1 MAESSA
7 NDESGIYVEPSAWY
21 TDPDLSVFY
30 SEPDFDEKEAAQLV
44 KAWIVKQ
51 GRSWPMALDALTL
64 TEMSRL
70 VYVPYLLL
78 SAKVSFCWSG
88 TAEETR
94 TRRGSRQAS
103 RTRSDGTTEF
113 YSVPTTETYT
123 VTYPVSGTVSEAP
136 VDLNASDT
144 KVQSARCGLP
154 DFEKA
159 AENAA
164 NVSEFDGD
172 QLLLLQPQCRTA
184 QDVDGALYDHMIAR
198 LDRQGPSMV
207 NRTNLVKFS
216 ATSVDVITKAS
227 WVHLYPVIQSSYRHR
242 DSEYSVQIDG
252 HTRHVHVDVPW
263 TVRLN
268 RRLRRLAAVA
278 GFLMCLAGAW
288 WMTARDDGAGSGGS
302 AATPAS
308 TPTAPLAATDAAT
321 DAAPQTQQGERA
333 LGLDRPTRRRIQ
345 SGLLAAGFDAG
356 PADGQF
362 GSRTRRAIRAW
373 QSARGD
379 PASSYLYASEA
390 EELAN
395 LGTTAGTTAEGRV
408 DAER

>member
-1 MAESSA
+1 MAVSSA
-7 NDESGIYVEPSAWY
+7 NDESGIYVEPAAWY

-30 SEPDFDEKEAAQLV
+30 SEPEFDEKIAAQLV

-64 TEMSRL
+64 TERSRL

-78 SAKVSFCWSG
+78 SAKVSFSWSA
-88 TAEETR
+88 TVVETR
-94 TRRGSRQAS
+94 TRTGSRRAS
-103 RTRSDGTTEF
+103 RTGPGGTTE
-113 YSVPTTETYT
+113 YYNVPTTETYT
-123 VTYPVSGTVSEAP
+123 VRSPVSGTVSEAP

-144 KVQSARCGLP
+144 KVYSAQCGLP

-159 AENAA
+159 TENAA

-172 QLLLLQPQCRTA
+172 RFLLLQPQCRTA
-184 QDVDGALYDHMIAR
+184 QDVDGALFDHMIAQ
-198 LDRQGPSMV
+198 LDSQGPRMV
-207 NRTNLVKFS
+207 KRANLVGFR
-216 ATSVDVITKAS
+216 ATDVDVLTKTS
-227 WVHLYPVIQSSYRHR
+227 WIHLYPVIQSSYRHR

-268 RRLRRLAAVA
+268 RNLRRLAAVA

-288 WMTARDDGAGSGGS
+288 WMSARDDGTGGGGGS
-302 AATPAS
+302 AAPVI
-308 TPTAPLAATDAAT
+308 PTGPIGATNAT
-321 DAAPQTQQGERA
+321 PQTEQGERA
-333 LGLDRPTRRRIQ
+333 LGLDRSARRRIQ
-345 SGLLAAGFDAG
+345 SGLSAAGFDAG

-362 GSRTRRAIRAW
+362 GTRTRGAIRAW
-373 QSARGD
+373 QSARGR
-379 PASSYLYASEA
+379 PASGFLNASEA

-395 LGTTAGTTAEGRV
+395 HGSATATTAEGGV
-408 DAER
+408 DAEP